1 MEKLGLVLTILNSR
15 HVDNDTA
22 GQIICEIATNNWNL

>member
-1 MEKLGLVLTILNSR
+1 MEKLGMVLNMLGSR

-22 GQIICEIATNNWNL
+22 GQVIREIANDNWEL